1 MEKQG
6 RNEIMLKSLNIH
18 LVNLC
23 VSTGKSSQHTGLF
36 LLMHARAGYTLAC
49 LSGLSQ
55 GFRGEKILDGGG
67 EKEERSFY
75 PFALPPFRFSLF
87 LSSRNASYSGWVH
100 IIIILILTRVSQ
112 FALK

>member
-6 RNEIMLKSLNIH
+6 RNEIMLKSLNNH

-23 VSTGKSSQHTGLF
+23 VPAGKSSQHTGLF
-36 LLMHARAGYTLAC
+36 VLMHARAGYTLAC
-49 LSGLSQ
+49 LSGLSWR
-55 GFRGEKILDGGG
+55 FRGEEILDGGV

-75 PFALPPFRFSLF
+75 LSALPSFRFSLF

-112 FALK
+112 FASK